1 MEHTFNL
8 IVDTAT
14 STRIDFFA
22 EGAINGTRYRIDDV
36 GARIDD
42 HGEVFLGY
50 RPSWINSTV
59 RDLRR
64 ELEPLRPDL
73 TEADYRAAAEEI
85 YDETQQHADDYFREV
100 GYRLL
105 PN

>member
-1 MEHTFNL
+1 MEHTFAL
-8 IVDTAT
+8 IKNVAT
-14 STRIDFFA
+14 STRVTFFV

-36 GARIDD
+36 GAHIDD
-42 HGEVFLGY
+42 NGEVVLGY
-50 RPSWINSTV
+50 HPSWINSTV

-73 TEADYRAAAEEI
+73 TEADYRSAAEEI
-85 YDETQQHADDYFREV
+85 YDETQQHADDYFRETSRR
-100 GYRLL
+100 YT

>member
-1 MEHTFNL
+1 MEHTFTL
-8 IVDTAT
+8 IVDTTT

-73 TEADYRAAAEEI
+73 TEAEYRAAAEEI
-85 YDETQQHADDYFREV
+85 YDETQQHADEYFRESSRR
-100 GYRLL
+100 YT